1 MTLNK
6 GDEEWPL
13 VYRKVR
19 VTGEELFTQETK
31 TTQCW
36 PEGLKL
42 LPLQLGYTLESLECR
57 REHMGSFESVLR
69 TLNAQPHW
77 TTHSSYRAR
86 VIPDGRGGVPEK
98 SAIRGKLDKR
108 IGREGEGNRGCRGL
122 KGKYI
127 WSLGEALN
135 TKLSCA
141 LSIWWAVRPSRALSL
156 PPYHTM
162 LLFVKHFR
170 AGSLFDVFHCD
181 MRWASRENINISISQ
196 WGNGDSGSLSD
207 SGKSGVFRTLAQW

>member
-1 MTLNK
+1 MLDSDSKNR
-6 GDEEWPL
+6 GREGQEEWPDRWKCAHTDL
-13 VYRKVR
+13 ISSTQGIWLCPEETESDTEQRRWRMASGLRKSESNR
-19 VTGEELFTQETK
+19 GELFTQETK

-98 SAIRGKLDKR
+98 SAIQGKLDKR
-108 IGREGEGNRGCRGL
+108 IGREGEDNRGCRGL

-141 LSIWWAVRPSRALSL
+141 WFAGRSGPAGPCLYL
-156 PPYHTM
+156 PTTPC
-162 LLFVKHFR
+162 F
-170 AGSLFDVFHCD
+170 S
-181 MRWASRENINISISQ
+181 S
-196 WGNGDSGSLSD
+196 
-207 SGKSGVFRTLAQW
+207 